1 MVDTAGSAGNS
12 HKFYVCAN
20 KLSDISVSE
29 FSDSWDVTTIKF
41 IKNLGLAGLWKIYFC
56 FW

>member
-20 KLSDISVSE
+20 KLSDISASN
-29 FSDSWDVTTIKF
+29 FGNSLDAI
-41 IKNLGLAGLWKIYFC
+41 
-56 FW
+56 